1 MSWGFPSFLPGVS
14 GMWCRDGEDRWHVA
28 VPRVEMTEPAEL
40 GAHWVEFGLER
51 RAAQRAPGPG
61 WPRDCLCLAG
71 PGGSLMPVLTCTV
84 ATTLSTSCP
93 GWKAPS
99 QLQVSRVEPEAGPQ
113 PRTWASFHL
122 SCELLAS
129 LAGFWPRA
137 LQAPLP
143 VPLIAVCFSS
153 MCGWQRCW
161 PCFEIWLFFKKSFIL
176 RLLLLFLF
184 FIYCF
189 AWEVM
194 GQSWCLFPADH
205 SSI

>member
-1 MSWGFPSFLPGVS
+1 
-14 GMWCRDGEDRWHVA
+14 MWCRDGEDRWHVA

-99 QLQVSRVEPEAGPQ
+99 QLQVSRVEPEAGPS
-113 PRTWASFHL
+113 PGPGPLSISVVNFWPPLLAFGPEPCRPHFPSHL
-122 SCELLAS
+122 SLCVSLPCVAGKGVGLVLKYGYFLKSLLYYAS
-129 LAGFWPRA
+129 CC
-137 LQAPLP
+137 
-143 VPLIAVCFSS
+143 CFY
-153 MCGWQRCW
+153 
-161 PCFEIWLFFKKSFIL
+161 
-176 RLLLLFLF
+176 FLF
-184 FIYCF
+184 I
-189 AWEVM
+189 ALP
-194 GQSWCLFPADH
+194 GK
-205 SSI
+205 